1 MNSALLSIHSRGMLR
16 PRLITHRWLSR
27 SALTRA
33 TCAARPKNIGRKLGL
48 HREGSSAAAPRPMES
63 SAVAP
68 QPSIDKKSIRLH
80 PERHMKNCQARHYR
94 GLEDLPLKISED
106 HAEWLENERKLAEKR
121 SRLNEI
127 HKSLSS
133 QKDMTPSQR
142 AAYIQEARKLKD
154 LPEVMRQAKLKNHI
168 EAMAVQLPNL
178 MSSHTPTS
186 EAKVLEI
193 KEPRQE
199 LCGHSGVRDHVKIGQ
214 ELKILDF
221 SSAATTSGWGFY
233 FLLNEAERL
242 EQALVQYAKSVAHS
256 YDYLPCSPP
265 SLVYTDL
272 GSACGFRPRDS
283 HGEQQVYNVQQD
295 AEAIKSRKPGLSLAG
310 TAEIPFAAMQTNSM
324 MQATDLPR
332 RLVGSS
338 RCYRAEAGARGKEAR
353 GLYRVHE
360 FTKVEMFAWT
370 LPGRETDVFDEMINI
385 QREIISNLG
394 LPFRRLEMPASDL
407 GASAFRKQDIEV
419 WFPSRGRAHET
430 HVKGNHTQVKNGDS
444 QVKGSEESEDTGG
457 GWGEVT
463 STSICTDY
471 QTRRLNTLV
480 ELPPNAKHK
489 TQYPSTVNG
498 TAMAVPRILAALLEC
513 GWNAEDEAVHLPP
526 CLWPYMNGQNMIRK
540 PKTETKQSS

>member
-1 MNSALLSIHSRGMLR
+1 
-16 PRLITHRWLSR
+16 
-27 SALTRA
+27 
-33 TCAARPKNIGRKLGL
+33 
-48 HREGSSAAAPRPMES
+48 ME
-63 SAVAP
+63 
-68 QPSIDKKSIRLH
+68 
-80 PERHMKNCQARHYR
+80 NCQARHYR
-94 GLEDLPLKISED
+94 DLEDLPLRISED

-127 HKSLSS
+127 HKCLSS

-142 AAYIQEARKLKD
+142 DAYIQEAKKLKD
-154 LPEVMRQAKLKNHI
+154 LPEVMRQAELKNHI

-178 MSSHTPTS
+178 MSGHTPTS

-193 KEPRQE
+193 KQPRQK
-199 LCGHSGVRDHVKIGQ
+199 LCGNSGVRDHVKIGQ
-214 ELKILDF
+214 ELKIIDF

-242 EQALVQYAKSVAHS
+242 EQALVQYAKSVAQS

-272 GSACGFRPRDS
+272 GSACGFRPRDF

-295 AEAIKSRKPGLSLAG
+295 AEAIKSKKPGLSLAG

-324 MQATDLPR
+324 MQSTDLPR

-385 QREIISNLG
+385 QREIVSSLG

-430 HVKGNHTQVKNGDS
+430 QVKGNNTQVKDGDS

-513 GWNAEDEAVHLPP
+513 GWNAEDEAVHLPA

-540 PKTETKQSS
+540 PKTETKKLTAKSKSS

>member
-1 MNSALLSIHSRGMLR
+1 MLR

-27 SALTRA
+27 SALSLA
-33 TCAARPKNIGRKLGL
+33 KCAPKPKNTSCKLGL
-48 HREGSSAAAPRPMES
+48 HREGSSVAAPLPTGP

-80 PERHMKNCQARHYR
+80 QMRHMENCQARNYR
-94 GLEDLPLKISED
+94 DLEDLPLRISED
-106 HAEWLENERKLAEKR
+106 HAEWLETERELAEKKR
-121 SRLNEI
+121 RLNEI
-127 HKSLSS
+127 HRCLSS
-133 QKDMTPSQR
+133 QKDLTPSQR
-142 AAYIQEARKLKD
+142 DAYIREAKNVKD
-154 LPEVMRQAKLKNHI
+154 LPEITKQARLKNQI

-186 EAKVLEI
+186 EAEVKEV
-193 KEPRQE
+193 KEPPPE
-199 LCGHSGVRDHVKIGQ
+199 LCGNAEVRDHVKIGQ
-214 ELKILDF
+214 ELNIIDF

-233 FLLNEAERL
+233 FLLNEAEKL
-242 EQALVQYAKSVAHS
+242 EQALVQYAKSVAQS

-272 GSACGFRPRDS
+272 GSACGFRPRDL

-295 AEAIKSRKPGLSLAG
+295 DEAIKSKKPGLSLAG
-310 TAEIPFAAMQTNSM
+310 TAEIPFAAMQTNTM
-324 MQATDLPR
+324 MQSTDLPR

-370 LPGRETDVFDEMINI
+370 LPGRETDVFNEMINI
-385 QREIISNLG
+385 QREIVSNLG

-419 WFPSRGRAHET
+419 WFPSRGRVHE
-430 HVKGNHTQVKNGDS
+430 TQVKNHDT
-444 QVKGSEESEDTGG
+444 QVTGSDESENTGG

-480 ELPPNAKHK
+480 EFPPGSKHK

-498 TAMAVPRILAALLEC
+498 TAMAVPRILAAILEC
-513 GWNAEDEAVHLPP
+513 GWNAEDEAVHLPA
-526 CLWPYMNGQNMIRK
+526 CLWPYMNGQNLIRK
-540 PKTETKQSS
+540 PKTETKKK

>member
-1 MNSALLSIHSRGMLR
+1 
-16 PRLITHRWLSR
+16 
-27 SALTRA
+27 
-33 TCAARPKNIGRKLGL
+33 
-48 HREGSSAAAPRPMES
+48 
-63 SAVAP
+63 
-68 QPSIDKKSIRLH
+68 
-80 PERHMKNCQARHYR
+80 
-94 GLEDLPLKISED
+94 
-106 HAEWLENERKLAEKR
+106 
-121 SRLNEI
+121 
-127 HKSLSS
+127 
-133 QKDMTPSQR
+133 
-142 AAYIQEARKLKD
+142 
-154 LPEVMRQAKLKNHI
+154 
-168 EAMAVQLPNL
+168 MAVQLPNL
-178 MSSHTPTS
+178 MSSHTPIS
-186 EAKVLEI
+186 EAELLETR
-193 KEPRQE
+193 KPPPE
-199 LCGHSGVRDHVKIGQ
+199 LCGNSRVRDHVNIGQ
-214 ELKILDF
+214 KLKILDF

-233 FLLNEAERL
+233 FLLNEAEKL
-242 EQALVQYAKSVAHS
+242 EQALVQYAKSVAQS

-272 GSACGFRPRDS
+272 GSACGFRPRDL
-283 HGEQQVYNVQQD
+283 HGEQQVYDIRQD
-295 AEAIKSRKPGLSLAG
+295 VEAIKSKKPGLSLAG
-310 TAEIPFAAMQTNSM
+310 TAEIPFAAMQTNSK
-324 MQATDLPR
+324 MQSTDLPR

-370 LPGRETDVFDEMINI
+370 LPGRETDVFNEMINI

-419 WFPSRGRAHET
+419 WFPSRGRLHE
-430 HVKGNHTQVKNGDS
+430 TQVKGKNTQMREKD
-444 QVKGSEESEDTGG
+444 ESESAGG

-480 ELPPNAKHK
+480 ELPPGSKHK

-513 GWNAEDEAVHLPP
+513 GWNAEDEAVHLPA

-540 PKTETKQSS
+540 PKSETKKPIAKSRSS